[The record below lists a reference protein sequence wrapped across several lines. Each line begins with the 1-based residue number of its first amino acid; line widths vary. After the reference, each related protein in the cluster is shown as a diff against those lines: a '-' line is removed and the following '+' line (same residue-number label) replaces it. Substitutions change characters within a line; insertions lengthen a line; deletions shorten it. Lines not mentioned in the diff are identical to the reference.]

1 MFAPEAEGNV
11 VDPAY
16 REHDDEDTESD
27 SRQSEVGWL
36 NAHERFHCFE
46 SPADK
51 WPDEEGQGGAPEAH
65 RDEGLALLDA
75 PVLTHG
81 CLLYH
86 VICSLASPFTFALLS

>member
-16 REHDDEDTESD
+16 RKHDGEDTESNP
-27 SRQSEVGWL
+27 RQSEVGWL
-36 NAHERFHCFE
+36 NAHERVHRFE
-46 SPADK
+46 SPTDK
-51 WPDEEGQGGAPEAH
+51 WPDEEGQGGAPKAH